1 MLGAR
6 STDFYLNPPNTAFS
20 KKQEH
25 ENIRIHSRFIFRL
38 LTKHFWH
45 FSILF
50 QTIFGIL
57 ASCFQCLSP
66 VNKEKL
72 IKQLS
77 HNQRTKT

>member
-25 ENIRIHSRFIFRL
+25 ENIRIHYRFIFRL
-38 LTKHFWH
+38 LTSHFWH
-45 FSILF
+45 FSVLF
-50 QTIFGIL
+50 SMFI
-57 ASCFQCLSP
+57 
-66 VNKEKL
+66 KEKL

>member
-6 STDFYLNPPNTAFS
+6 STDFYLNP
-20 KKQEH
+20 
-25 ENIRIHSRFIFRL
+25 
-38 LTKHFWH
+38 LTFLKNK
-45 FSILF
+45 STKILEYIPVLF
-50 QTIFGIL
+50 FVYLQTISGIS
-57 ASCFQCLSP
+57 ASCFQCVSP

>member
-6 STDFYLNPPNTAFS
+6 STDFYLNPHNTAFS

-25 ENIRIHSRFIFRL
+25 KNIRIHSHFSFHL
-38 LTKHFWH
+38 LTNHFWH

-50 QTIFGIL
+50 LMF
-57 ASCFQCLSP
+57 
-66 VNKEKL
+66 NKEKL

-77 HNQRTKT
+77 HNQRIKT